1 MVIKIKTLKPN
12 YEECIT
18 NLACSILKYFEVP
31 YKHNTIKEVDK
42 MLESN
47 PKNVVVIL
55 FDGMGYNLI
64 NRILK
69 EDSFLRT
76 NMVKSI
82 SSVSPSTT
90 TASTTSM
97 LSSLNPIEH
106 GWLGWNMYIKEED
119 KIITLFKN
127 TLKDTK
133 EQAAEYYIPD
143 KYMPYDNLKD
153 QINKGKYKAEIVFP
167 FGKHVVYH
175 NKSLREMNQK
185 IIEETKKEGQRFVY
199 AYYENPDTLLHL
211 NGTDSGK
218 VKRMFRLIDKSVTYL
233 ANNLEDTLLIITADH
248 GHMNSTP
255 IIISE
260 YPDFLDTLEGDTSI
274 EPRFCSF
281 SVKKEKEFLELFNKY
296 FSNYFILKTKE
307 EIINE
312 HWFGFGEEHSEFYSA
327 LGDYF
332 AIAVSDKFFLYRH
345 CEEEIIKSHHA
356 GITEDEM
363 KIPLVMRRCK

>member
-1 MVIKIKTLKPN
+1 MKLLSPN

-31 YKHNTIKEVDK
+31 YKHNTIKEIDESLK
-42 MLESN
+42 SN

-76 NMVKSI
+76 NMVKPI
-82 SSVSPSTT
+82 SSISPSTT
-90 TASTTSM
+90 TASTTSI
-97 LSSLNPIEH
+97 LSGLNPIEH
-106 GWLGWNMYIKEED
+106 GWLGWDMYIKEEN

-127 TLKDTK
+127 TFKDTK
-133 EQAAEYYIPD
+133 IQAADYNIPY
-143 KYMPYDNLKD
+143 KYMPYDNLKE
-153 QINKGKYKAEIVFP
+153 QIDKGKYSAEIVFP
-167 FGKHVVYH
+167 FGKYIVYH

-185 IIEETKKEGQRFVY
+185 IIHETQKEGKRYIY
-199 AYYENPDTLLHL
+199 AYYENPDTILHL
-211 NGTDSGK
+211 NGSNSGK
-218 VKRMFRLIDKSVTYL
+218 TKRMFKLIDKSVTYL

-248 GHMNSTP
+248 GHIDSSP
-255 IIISE
+255 IIISD
-260 YPDFLDTLEGDTSI
+260 YPDFLDTLDGDISI

-281 SVKKEKEFLELFNKY
+281 KVKKEKEFIELFNKY
-296 FSNYFILKTKE
+296 FKDYFILKTKE

-312 HWFGFGEEHSEFYSA
+312 HWFGYGKENSEFYNA

-332 AIAVSDKFFLYRH
+332 AIAIKDKFFLYRH

-363 KIPLVMRRCK
+363 LIPLIMKRCN